1 MTPEEMQFE
10 YLIKAMEALKED
22 NKLLKSLVENMN
34 SNRTARM
41 REIDKENSRLREL
54 LADRSCCCS
63 GCTKHNIALEEKALI
78 DGIGGELDNG

>member
-63 GCTKHNIALEEKALI
+63 QCTRHNIALWERSII
-78 DGIGGELDNG
+78 DGIGGELE